1 LMRKLLA
8 IVLAL
13 SLSGCVGSAAK
24 QVGEPAR
31 QQRRIAL
38 TFDDAPRIL
47 GPWLSADERTQRLI
61 AALQSVRA
69 PQAAFFVNPG
79 FLEKP
84 FGVGGEARLAAYVR
98 AGHVLANHTQ
108 NHPSLTEID
117 ADAYLAEIDLAE
129 SWLRGREG
137 YRPWF
142 RFPFLNEGRK
152 DSARRSAVFA
162 GLAERGMRH
171 GYVTVDGS
179 DWHLEQLA
187 KEAVRAGTP
196 MDRGALRELYV
207 ETMVEAAEFYD
218 GLAQRTWGRSPAHVL
233 LLHET
238 DLAAF
243 YIDDVVRALRARG
256 WQIISADAAYADPIA
271 ALPPP
276 VVPSG
281 QGPLTELAAW
291 ERGLPA
297 PRWYARNDDA
307 AMAAVFNERVL
318 RPPAATIKP

>member
-1 LMRKLLA
+1 MKKLLA
-8 IVLAL
+8 VALTL
-13 SLSGCVGSAAK
+13 SLAACAGSAAR
-24 QVGEPAR
+24 QVTEPAS
-31 QQRRIAL
+31 QPRRIAL

-47 GPWLSADERTQRLI
+47 GPWLSADERTRRLI

-84 FGVGGEARLAAYVR
+84 FGAGGEARLAAYVR
-98 AGHVLANHTQ
+98 AGHVLANHSQ
-108 NHPSLTEID
+108 NHRSLTEID

-129 SWLRGREG
+129 SWLRGRQG

-142 RFPFLNEGRK
+142 RFPFLNEGRQ
-152 DSARRSAVFA
+152 DSARRDAVYK
-162 GLAERGMRH
+162 GLAARGLRH

-187 KEAVRAGTP
+187 NEAVKAGTP
-196 MDRGALRELYV
+196 IDQDALRDLYV

-218 GLAQRTWGRSPAHVL
+218 DLAQRTWGRSPAHVL

-238 DLAAF
+238 DLAAM
-243 YIDDVVRALRARG
+243 YIDDVIRAFRARG
-256 WQIISADAAYADPIA
+256 WQIVSADTAYADPIA

-291 ERGLPA
+291 ERGVPA
-297 PRWYARNDDA
+297 PRWYARNSRA
-307 AMAAVFNERVL
+307 VMAKAFDERVL
-318 RPPAATIKP
+318 GRTPASANP

>member
-1 LMRKLLA
+1 MKLLA
-8 IVLAL
+8 AIFAL
-13 SLSGCVGSAAK
+13 LLSACAGTVAR
-24 QVGEPAR
+24 QVAEPAP

-47 GPWLSADERTQRLI
+47 GPWLSANERTRLLI

-79 FLEKP
+79 FFDKP

-108 NHPSLTEID
+108 NHRSLTEID
-117 ADAYLAEIDLAE
+117 ADAYLAEIDRAE
-129 SWLRGREG
+129 SWLRGRPG

-142 RFPFLNEGRK
+142 RFPYLNEGRQ
-152 DSARRSAVFA
+152 DSARRTAVFA
-162 GLAERGMRH
+162 GLAERGIRH

-187 KEAVRAGTP
+187 TEAVRGGTP
-196 MDRGALRELYV
+196 MDRAALRDLYV

-218 GLAQRTWGRSPAHVL
+218 DLAQRTWGRSPAHVL

-256 WQIISADAAYADPIA
+256 WQIVSADAAYADPIS

-307 AMAAVFNERVL
+307 VMEAVFKERVL
-318 RPPAATIKP
+318 RLAARGGG